1 MTIFAYYQHKNPE
14 VCGIFFPIC
23 AQYAYS
29 HFWLLGYLQ
38 HSPIT
43 GGKKASASSAASEA
57 MLGLESI
64 FARSLLRNS
73 SKCDLMWRWDAD
85 LKAAVH
91 ESRSACK
98 QVREDTENGQK
109 MKKPPKNDKNTK

>member
-1 MTIFAYYQHKNPE
+1 
-14 VCGIFFPIC
+14 
-23 AQYAYS
+23 
-29 HFWLLGYLQ
+29 
-38 HSPIT
+38 
-43 GGKKASASSAASEA
+43 

-109 MKKPPKNDKNTK
+109 MKKTAKKRQKRKIIIGQEGVAKIPNYMTG

>member
-1 MTIFAYYQHKNPE
+1 
-14 VCGIFFPIC
+14 
-23 AQYAYS
+23 
-29 HFWLLGYLQ
+29 
-38 HSPIT
+38 
-43 GGKKASASSAASEA
+43 

-98 QVREDTENGQK
+98 QVRKDTENGHK
-109 MKKPPKNDKNTK
+109 MKKNAKKRRKSPKNIDRPHFEADLKAAVHESRSACKQVRK